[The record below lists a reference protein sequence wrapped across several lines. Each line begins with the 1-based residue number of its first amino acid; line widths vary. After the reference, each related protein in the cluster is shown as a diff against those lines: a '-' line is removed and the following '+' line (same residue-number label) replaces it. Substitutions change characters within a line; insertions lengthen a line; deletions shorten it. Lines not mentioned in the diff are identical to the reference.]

1 MLLRSLKRAPGAR
14 SNLVAKSKLSPVSRS
29 VARKFIFLLIVQI
42 YLEVNLPQVVQ
53 VYFFIAIA
61 YS

>member
-1 MLLRSLKRAPGAR
+1 MLLRSLKRAPGAP